1 MRLLE
6 LSLACPPADLALD
19 EALLQ
24 AAEAAEGT
32 AGSGVEGEAEVLRLW
47 EFDRPVVVLGRGSK
61 AAAEV
66 DLPFC
71 REAGIPVFRRCSG
84 GATVVGGP
92 GCLMYSLVLSMQHR
106 PSLRKLDLAHQYV
119 MGQLQQALARGLGGV
134 AQRGTCDLAYGLQQQ
149 KFSGNSLRLSRDHL
163 LYHGTVLY
171 AGDLALIA
179 RCLRTA
185 PRQPAYRQQREH
197 GEFLVNLPLPAAV
210 IRRELI
216 AQFAPTEPL
225 PAWPQDRVAS
235 LRQARYDC
243 EAWNFRH

>member
-6 LSLACPPADLALD
+6 LSLACPAADLALD
-19 EALLQ
+19 EALLE
-24 AAEAAEGT
+24 AAEAAPG
-32 AGSGVEGEAEVLRLW
+32 AGADGEVLRLW

-66 DLPFC
+66 DLRFC

-92 GCLMYSLVLSMQHR
+92 GCLMYSLVLSMQSR
-106 PSLRKLDLAHQYV
+106 PALRKLDLAHQHV
-119 MGQLQQALARGLGGV
+119 MGQLQQALHGVLAGV
-134 AQRGTCDLAYGLQQQ
+134 ARHGTCDLAYGSQPR

-171 AGDLALIA
+171 DGDLALIA

-185 PRQPAYRQQREH
+185 PRQPAYRQQRDH
-197 GEFLVNLPLPAAV
+197 ADFLVNLPLPAEV
-210 IRRELI
+210 IRRQLI
-216 AQFAPTEPL
+216 AQFATTEPL
-225 PAWPQDRVAS
+225 LAWPRDRVAS